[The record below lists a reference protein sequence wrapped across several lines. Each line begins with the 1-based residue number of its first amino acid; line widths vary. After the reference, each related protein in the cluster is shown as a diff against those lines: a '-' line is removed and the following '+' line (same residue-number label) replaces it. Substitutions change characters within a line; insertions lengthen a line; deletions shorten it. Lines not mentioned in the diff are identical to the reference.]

1 MTIWNKRDDDPFAI
15 VAGAPLTSAVLFN
28 PLVAWSAFAAFAAG
42 SAMGVSV
49 ALLRRDDPTRAPDAG
64 SERVAEPQSPARAAP
79 VVEPPVATGI
89 PASAPVAPTEAGP
102 RRPEGL
108 EGPRGGVADDLQRI
122 AGIGPKLEMVLN
134 DLGIYHYDQI
144 AGWTD
149 DEVAWID
156 RYLRFKGRVERE
168 NWIAQAAALMAGVK

>member
-15 VAGAPLTSAVLFN
+15 VAGAPLASAVLFF
-28 PLVAWSAFAAFAAG
+28 PFVAWSAFAAFAAG
-42 SAMGVSV
+42 SALGVS
-49 ALLRRDDPTRAPDAG
+49 AAMLRRDDPRRATDAG
-64 SERVAEPQSPARAAP
+64 SDGASEPQAPALAVP
-79 VVEPPVATGI
+79 VEPLVATEI
-89 PASAPVAPTEAGP
+89 PASAPVAPTEVGP

-149 DEVAWID
+149 DEVAWVD